1 MIKKAKSSKH
11 ETESCTSECD
21 HSDLD
26 DMTNEED
33 QENQENQGDQGDQ
46 EDQKNQEVQEDQE
59 HEPGPKD
66 KVVKEIKIPMEKDN
80 SNKKI
85 FSCCWCGKCKRE
97 VYFIL

>member
-1 MIKKAKSSKH
+1 
-11 ETESCTSECD
+11 
-21 HSDLD
+21 
-26 DMTNEED
+26 MTNEED
-33 QENQENQGDQGDQ
+33 QENQENQENQEDQEDQGDQ
-46 EDQKNQEVQEDQE
+46 ENQENQEDQE
-59 HEPGPKD
+59 DQEDQEPGPGPKD